1 MAAQLNNS
9 TINTGQPKLFHE
21 SGKALK
27 KTLYYVSLHSIFNG
41 KK

>member
-9 TINTGQPKLFHE
+9 TINTGQHKLFHE

-27 KTLYYVSLHSIFNG
+27 KNIILRIFALDF
-41 KK
+41 